1 MSKASPNLKST
12 EVTVELSRLWGELGE
27 DGKAPYVLEAAK
39 LSKKFNVENEIYLKK
54 KKDTGVDEGKGRVDM
69 EEEEGADVEDKVG
82 ADLEAGR
89 IEAVQ
94 E

>member
-39 LSKKFNVENEIYLKK
+39 LSKKFNVENENYLKK
-54 KKDTGVDEGKGRVDM
+54 KKDTGVDEGKGPVDM
-69 EEEEGADVEDKVG
+69 GEEEGADVEDKVG